1 MALTG
6 AERTDGEDD
15 ETFQT
20 SRQSRSFLFSLSKG
34 KNKNTHTHISR
45 KGHLNRAEISK
56 KKEKRVGARKMKEGE
71 KKTAVT
77 HNAQFQL
84 CQHREVYISRGDGR
98 VNIKLRSAD
107 LLFPPLFFFLYFFL
121 PF

>member
-1 MALTG
+1 M
-6 AERTDGEDD
+6 E
-15 ETFQT
+15 
-20 SRQSRSFLFSLSKG
+20 
-34 KNKNTHTHISR
+34 
-45 KGHLNRAEISK
+45 
-56 KKEKRVGARKMKEGE
+56 EGE

-107 LLFPPLFFFLYFFL
+107 LLFPPFFSLFLS
-121 PF
+121 PS

>member
-1 MALTG
+1 M
-6 AERTDGEDD
+6 E
-15 ETFQT
+15 
-20 SRQSRSFLFSLSKG
+20 
-34 KNKNTHTHISR
+34 
-45 KGHLNRAEISK
+45 
-56 KKEKRVGARKMKEGE
+56 EGE

-107 LLFPPLFFFLYFFL
+107 LLFPPFFFLYFFL
-121 PF
+121 PPEIK